1 MLVVIINSFY
11 DNTRL
16 SAYKDGSCS
25 FFDAYTFTDQLWN
38 LSYTPKWPGVTNE
51 KNDRGRKTYQL
62 QNYRFPDTHWNS
74 WGKCDNGD
82 LAQDN
87 SWDFLVNK
95 NNPAEF
101 QIFNS
106 QYPTYRFG
114 AWEEKDNGDATG
126 GVYKKDHDYPDQFWN
141 LKTPFIAKPKWIV
154 ADDEWNNGDAALDM
168 KFMMQDGFTKDVVN
182 SILIDE
188 DMLPGMMVPPNEFM
202 MTMTQ
207 TFTELSKMLR
217 MNMNNTNT
225 LVASVENS
233 LKRANDP
240 SYMDQYLRNH
250 PVYCTA
256 DPGKHMCLYQL
267 QFDMEDIIMVQPW
280 TFQTSVYGINECQP
294 DDKKGMPLNK
304 PSIEAALYSGECGY

>member
-1 MLVVIINSFY
+1 MISALAFLSLASANLLDRLSFLRSGPTLRDQDEHGYPRPWADTVPLTEIHDGMLVVIINSFY

-87 SWDFLVNK
+87 SWDFIVNK
-95 NNPAEF
+95 NNPTEF

-114 AWEEKDNGDATG
+114 
-126 GVYKKDHDYPDQFWN
+126 
-141 LKTPFIAKPKWIV
+141 
-154 ADDEWNNGDAALDM
+154 
-168 KFMMQDGFTKDVVN
+168 
-182 SILIDE
+182 
-188 DMLPGMMVPPNEFM
+188 
-202 MTMTQ
+202 
-207 TFTELSKMLR
+207 
-217 MNMNNTNT
+217 
-225 LVASVENS
+225 
-233 LKRANDP
+233 
-240 SYMDQYLRNH
+240 
-250 PVYCTA
+250 
-256 DPGKHMCLYQL
+256 
-267 QFDMEDIIMVQPW
+267 
-280 TFQTSVYGINECQP
+280 
-294 DDKKGMPLNK
+294 
-304 PSIEAALYSGECGY
+304 